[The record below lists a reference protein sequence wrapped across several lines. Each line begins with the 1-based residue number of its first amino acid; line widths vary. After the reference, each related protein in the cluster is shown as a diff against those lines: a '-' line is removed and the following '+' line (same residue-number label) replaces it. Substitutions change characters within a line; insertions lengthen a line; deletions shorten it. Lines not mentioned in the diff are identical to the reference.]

1 MEIKLTKTKMT
12 SAEKWDRG
20 FGLGKKVLEELG
32 K

>member
-20 FGLGKKVLEELG
+20 FGIGKKLVDELT